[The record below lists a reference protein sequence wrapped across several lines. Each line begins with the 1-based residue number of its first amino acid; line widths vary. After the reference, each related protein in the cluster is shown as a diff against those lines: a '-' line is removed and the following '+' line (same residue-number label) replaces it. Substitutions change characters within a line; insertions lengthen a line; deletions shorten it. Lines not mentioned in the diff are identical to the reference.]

1 MIVLYH
7 QQTNFNL

>member
-7 QQTNFNL
+7 ENVLLLS